1 MTMDRDEEEGRI
13 FVGGLSWDTDDDGLT
28 KYFSKFGE
36 VLIAEVKTDPS
47 TKRSRGFGFV
57 AFRDSTVVSNVLAD
71 ESSHVLDNKRI
82 DLKAAV
88 GRGTSSASKPKA
100 TQPGPFVGRV
110 KKIFIGGLASWTTK
124 TDIMDYFSTYG
135 KVAEI
140 ILMFDQ
146 STQKM
151 RGFGFVTFDTEETV
165 DKVVDEKYHR
175 INGKAVEAK
184 KAIPRPGRDNED
196 GTSKFLGKSSIGGTK
211 EGQIFPPA
219 LVPGHV
225 VYAAAP
231 PAPPP
236 PPVYVSPDV
245 VYGDLPSGLSCDC
258 KTAGPPVYVSPDV
271 VYGDLPSGL
280 SCDCKTAGPP
290 VYVSPD
296 VVYGGLPSGLSCD
309 CKLQVLGAPF
319 PPSSTH
325 AAVVQQQQ
333 MIMPSPGMGAIVQ
346 RQSQPLSPLLH
357 DHHPQ
362 SNGGTCMQPPHTTQ
376 TNSGAWFVSR
386 LS

>member
-1 MTMDRDEEEGRI
+1 MRMDEEGGKI
-13 FVGGLSWDTDDDGLT
+13 FVGGLSWDTDDDGLR

-57 AFRDSTVVSNVLAD
+57 TFRDSTVVSKVLAD

-82 DLKAAV
+82 DPKAAV

-100 TQPGPFVGRV
+100 MQPGPFVGRV
-110 KKIFIGGLASWTTK
+110 KKIFIGGLASSTTK
-124 TDIMDYFSTYG
+124 RDIMDYFSTYG

-151 RGFGFVTFDTEETV
+151 RGFGFVTFDKEETV
-165 DKVVDEKYHR
+165 DKIVDEKYHR
-175 INGKAVEAK
+175 INGKTVEAK

-196 GTSKFLGKSSIGGTK
+196 GTSKSLGKSSIGGTK
-211 EGQIFPPA
+211 GQIFYYDPA

-225 VYAAAP
+225 VYAAPP

-236 PPVYVSPDV
+236 PPPPPGYVYVSPGV
-245 VYGDLPSGLSCDC
+245 VSGYSVGPSPSAGPPSYAASYGNPYAVPPTAPPVAAAAGYGDLPSGHYHA
-258 KTAGPPVYVSPDV
+258 TVRQPGP
-271 VYGDLPSGL
+271 L
-280 SCDCKTAGPP
+280 
-290 VYVSPD
+290 
-296 VVYGGLPSGLSCD
+296 
-309 CKLQVLGAPF
+309 LGAPL

-333 MIMPSPGMGAIVQ
+333 MIMPSPGMGAILQ
-346 RQSQPLSPLLH
+346 RQSQPLSPLVH
-357 DHHPQ
+357 HQHHHPH
-362 SNGGTCMQPPHTTQ
+362 SNGGMQPPHTTQ
-376 TNSGAWFVSR
+376 TNSGSFSYLR
-386 LS
+386 

>member
-1 MTMDRDEEEGRI
+1 MFSPAHRIFPRSNLPNYRSRTRSQVVRRFLHVVSLRATMTMGKI
-13 FVGGLSWDTDDDGLT
+13 FVGGLSRDTDDDRLR

-36 VLIAEVKTDPS
+36 VLIAKVKTDPS
-47 TKRSRGFGFV
+47 TKRSR
-57 AFRDSTVVSNVLAD
+57 DSTVVSKVLAD
-71 ESSHVLDNKRI
+71 ESWHVLDNKRI
-82 DLKAAV
+82 DPKAAV

-100 TQPGPFVGRV
+100 TQSGPFVGRV
-110 KKIFIGGLASWTTK
+110 KKIFIGGVASWTTK

-140 ILMFDQ
+140 ILASDQ
-146 STQKM
+146 GTQKR
-151 RGFGFVTFDTEETV
+151 RGFGFVTFDKEEAV
-165 DKVVDEKYHR
+165 DKIVDEKYHR
-175 INGKAVEAK
+175 INGKTVEAK

-196 GTSKFLGKSSIGGTK
+196 GTSKSLDKSSIGGTK

-219 LVPGHV
+219 LAPGHV

-231 PAPPP
+231 PAPPAP
-236 PPVYVSPDV
+236 
-245 VYGDLPSGLSCDC
+245 
-258 KTAGPPVYVSPDV
+258 PPVYVSPDV

-309 CKLQVLGAPF
+309 CKLQVLGAP
-319 PPSSTH
+319 SSTH
-325 AAVVQQQQ
+325 AAVVQRQQ

-357 DHHPQ
+357 DH
-362 SNGGTCMQPPHTTQ
+362 GGTCMQPPHTTQ
-376 TNSGAWFVSR
+376 TNSGVCFVSR
-386 LS
+386 LR

>member
-1 MTMDRDEEEGRI
+1 MFSPAHRIFPRSNLPNYRSRTRSQVVRRFLHVVSLRATMTMGKI
-13 FVGGLSWDTDDDGLT
+13 FVGGLSRDTDDDRLR

-36 VLIAEVKTDPS
+36 VLIAKVKTDPS

-57 AFRDSTVVSNVLAD
+57 TFRDSTVVSKVLAD
-71 ESSHVLDNKRI
+71 ESWHVLDNKRI
-82 DLKAAV
+82 DPKAAV

-100 TQPGPFVGRV
+100 TQSGPFVGRV
-110 KKIFIGGLASWTTK
+110 KKIFIGGVASWTTK

-140 ILMFDQ
+140 ILASDQ
-146 STQKM
+146 GTQKR
-151 RGFGFVTFDTEETV
+151 RGFGFVTFDKEEAV
-165 DKVVDEKYHR
+165 DKIVDEKYHR
-175 INGKAVEAK
+175 INGKTVEAK

-196 GTSKFLGKSSIGGTK
+196 GTSKSLDKSSIGGTK

-219 LVPGHV
+219 LAPGHV

-231 PAPPP
+231 PAPPAP
-236 PPVYVSPDV
+236 
-245 VYGDLPSGLSCDC
+245 
-258 KTAGPPVYVSPDV
+258 
-271 VYGDLPSGL
+271 
-280 SCDCKTAGPP
+280 PP

-309 CKLQVLGAPF
+309 CKLQVLGAP
-319 PPSSTH
+319 SSTH
-325 AAVVQQQQ
+325 AAVVQRQQ

-357 DHHPQ
+357 DH
-362 SNGGTCMQPPHTTQ
+362 GGTCMQPPHTTQ
-376 TNSGAWFVSR
+376 TNSGVCFVSR
-386 LS
+386 LR